1 MSSQDKRYVNQTN
14 KKTGVVYVYE
24 NYPYWDK
31 ANKKD
36 KAHRKCIGKLDEN
49 GNLIPT
55 RCRKANNSTQLQELQ
70 VFAKRSYYGATYLL
84 DAIGK
89 QLGITSDL
97 EKCFPCTF
105 KQILSIAYYL
115 ILEDS
120 SPLYRFTK
128 WSNTHNHPFGSDIPS
143 QRSSE
148 LFASITEEAK
158 VKFFILQ
165 GKRREEKE
173 YWALDST
180 SISSYSETLKQVKYG
195 YNKENDK
202 LPQINFALV
211 YGEKSK
217 LPFYYKRLAGNVPES
232 KAVKNFLAEL
242 LDMGLTKV
250 KLLTDRG
257 CYSESNINEFYKANI
272 KFLVGTKTRLIYVRD
287 VIDSVYDTLSNLNN
301 YHQIYGLYGCTVK
314 TQWKYSQERPYKKD
328 TLKAKRKI
336 YVHIYY
342 NIDRAAEDER
352 NLISKLARLRDE
364 LLLGKRE
371 EKNEKDYAK
380 FFTVKETPKRGVK
393 VTTKEDVIKQE
404 KRYFGYFA
412 LVSNEVKDTWE
423 ALCLYRMKDLVE
435 KAFSNLK
442 ERLNMRRMLVSSE
455 QSLDGKMFVQFV
467 ALIFLS
473 YINNQMCV
481 KKMYKD
487 YTLQEVLDTLDVI
500 DCYKIEGK
508 EMRVGEMLEEQIV
521 LYTKLGVPVP

>member
-1 MSSQDKRYVNQTN
+1 MSSQDKRYVNQKN
-14 KKTGVVYVYE
+14 KSTGVVYVYE

-31 ANKKD
+31 VSKKD
-36 KAHRKCIGKLDEN
+36 KSHRKCIGKLDEN
-49 GNLIPT
+49 GNLVPT
-55 RCRKANNSTQLQELQ
+55 RGRTQNNSVQLSKVQAL
-70 VFAKRSYYGATYLL
+70 AKRSYYGATYLL

-89 QLGITSDL
+89 QLGIISDL
-97 EKCFPCTF
+97 EKCFPNTY

-115 ILEDS
+115 ILEDN

-128 WSNTHNHPFGSDIPS
+128 WSNTHNHPYGSDIPS
-143 QRSSE
+143 QRSSD

-158 VKFFILQ
+158 VKFFMLQ

-195 YNKENDK
+195 YNKENDS
-202 LPQINFALV
+202 LPQLNFALV

-217 LPFYYKRLAGNVPES
+217 LPFYYKRLPGNVPES

-242 LDMGLTKV
+242 LEMGLTKV

-257 CYSESNINEFYKANI
+257 CYSEANINEFYKSHI
-272 KFLVGTKTRLIYVRD
+272 KFLVGTKTQLTYVRNA
-287 VIDSVYDTLSNLNN
+287 IDSVRETLNSLSNYN
-301 YHQIYGLYGCTVK
+301 QEYGLFGCTVK
-314 TQWKYSQERPYKKD
+314 TQWKHSHERLYKGD
-328 TLKAKRKI
+328 ILKTNKKM

-342 NIDRAAEDER
+342 NVDKAAEDQR
-352 NLISKLARLRDE
+352 NFFDKLARLQSE
-364 LLLGKRE
+364 LLTDNRV
-371 EKNEKDYAK
+371 EKHEKDYEK
-380 FFTVKETPKRGVK
+380 YFIVKKTPKRGNK
-393 VTTKEDVIKQE
+393 VTTKDDVIHQA

-412 LVSNEVKDTWE
+412 IASNEVKDTWE
-423 ALCLYRMKDLVE
+423 ALSLYRMKDIVE

-455 QSLDGKMFVQFV
+455 QSLDGKMFVQFI

-473 YINNQMCV
+473 YINNQMQI

-500 DCYKIEGK
+500 DCYKFEGK
-508 EMRVGEMLEEQIV
+508 EMRVGEILEEQVAI
-521 LYTKLGVPVP
+521 YTKLGVPVP

>member
-31 ANKKD
+31 VEKKD
-36 KAHRKCIGKLDEN
+36 KARRKCIGKLDEK

-55 RCRKANNSTQLQELQ
+55 RSRKANNTAHLSENHTL
-70 VFAKRSYYGATYLL
+70 AKRSYFGATYLL

-89 QLGITSDL
+89 KLGITNDL
-97 EKCFPCTF
+97 EKCFPHTY

-115 ILEDS
+115 ILEDN

-128 WSNTHNHPFGSDIPS
+128 WSNTHHHPFGNDIPS

-158 VKFFILQ
+158 VRFFMLQ

-195 YNKENDK
+195 YNKENDS
-202 LPQINFALV
+202 LPQINFAMV

-217 LPFYYKRLAGNVPES
+217 LPFYYKKLPGNVPES
-232 KAVKNFLAEL
+232 KALKNFLAEL

-257 CYSESNINEFYKANI
+257 CYSEANINEFYKSHI
-272 KFLVGTKTRLIYVRD
+272 KFLVGSKTRLTFVRN
-287 VIDSVYDTLSNLNN
+287 VIDSIRDSLNTVN
-301 YHQIYGLYGCTVK
+301 NFNREYGLFGCTVK
-314 TQWKYSQERPYKKD
+314 TQWKYSQERPYKGD
-328 TLKAKRKI
+328 TLKDKRKM

-352 NLISKLARLRDE
+352 NLISKLATLQDE
-364 LLLGKRE
+364 LLNNKRN
-371 EKNEKDYAK
+371 EKHEKDYEK
-380 FFTVKETPKRGVK
+380 YFIVNETPKRGISVA
-393 VTTKEDVIKQE
+393 TKDDVINQA
-404 KRYFGYFA
+404 KRYFGYFV

-423 ALCLYRMKDLVE
+423 ALSLYRMKDLVE

-455 QSLDGKMFVQFV
+455 QSLDGKMFVQFI

-473 YINNQMCV
+473 YINNQMQTE
-481 KKMYKD
+481 KMYKD

-500 DCYKIEGK
+500 DCYKFEGK
-508 EMRVGEMLEEQIV
+508 DMRVGEILEEQVSI
-521 LYTKLGVPVP
+521 YKRLGIPVP